1 MEAINGRQVRSMAFL
16 VTMGGIFA
24 IGGTKDAGEESYLAA
39 LLAFALVIPA
49 CALYEYLLRRSS
61 THDFFSLCRYGLG
74 RVGSAVITVLW
85 GLYAA
90 VVGML
95 LCGNLLNFIHT
106 VMLPN
111 TETVT
116 VGCAVAVTVAV
127 AAKCGLPA
135 LARVARPLM
144 FAIFGIVGVT
154 VLLSALYVDYR
165 NFPQPFLQ
173 NGFFAVAEGAWSL
186 FSVPFGDL
194 ILLLPLL
201 PGKTS
206 GKRGS
211 RELLKGAGMTAALLV
226 VIFLRNVLALGS
238 ATYELLFFKSFVA
251 VRLISVGV
259 FFQRIEILVAVI
271 YLVCDVFKLI
281 VCVHCMAKC
290 LRSLTGCG
298 DRGLLAAPL
307 ALLLAGLA
315 TAFVLNERYVVQ
327 FLQASKLISP
337 PFVLGLP
344 LILAAA
350 VCLRDRTNNRRLPR
364 GSTSNDVR
372 VRGR

>member
-1 MEAINGRQVRSMAFL
+1 LETINGKYVRSMAFL

-39 LLAFALVIPA
+39 LLALGLVIPVYT
-49 CALYEYLLRRSS
+49 LYEYLLRQSGA
-61 THDFFSLCRYGLG
+61 DGLFALCRLALG
-74 RVGSAVITVLW
+74 RIGGKLVVALW
-85 GLYAA
+85 GLYAT
-90 VVGML
+90 VLGTVIF
-95 LCGNLLNFIHT
+95 GNLLNFIHT

-116 VGCAVAVTVAV
+116 VGCAVAITVAV

-135 LARVARPLM
+135 LARVSRPLM
-144 FAIFGIVGVT
+144 FSIFGIVAVT

-165 NFPQPFLQ
+165 NFPQPLLQ
-173 NGFFAVAEGAWSL
+173 NGFLAVAEGAWSL
-186 FSVPFGDL
+186 LSIPFGDL

-201 PGKTS
+201 PSQST

-211 RELLKGAGMTAALLV
+211 RELLKGAGMTAALLMI
-226 VIFLRNVLALGS
+226 IFLRNVLALGS
-238 ATYELLFFKSFVA
+238 ATYEMLFFKSFVA

-259 FFQRIEILVAVI
+259 FFQRIESLVSVI
-271 YLVCDVFKLI
+271 YLVCDVFKLA
-281 VCVHCMAKC
+281 VCVHCLQKC
-290 LRSLTGCG
+290 LRTLTDCD

-307 ALLLAGLA
+307 ALWLAGMA
-315 TAFVLNERYVVQ
+315 AVFILNERYVVQ

-344 LILAAA
+344 LILAVA
-350 VCLRDRTNNRRLPR
+350 VFWRDRTNNRRLPR
-364 GSTSNDVR
+364 GSTSSGVR

>member
-1 MEAINGRQVRSMAFL
+1 MAFL